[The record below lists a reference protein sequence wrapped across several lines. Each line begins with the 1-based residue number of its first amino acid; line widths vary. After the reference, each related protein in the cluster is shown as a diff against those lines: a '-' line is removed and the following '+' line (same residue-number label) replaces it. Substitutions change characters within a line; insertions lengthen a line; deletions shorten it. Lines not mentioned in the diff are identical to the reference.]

1 MNFESKLKDHIN
13 EICVNLN
20 FKFIET
26 SIHGHKNKY
35 NIKVIADTEEGITLE
50 ECQKISREIS
60 DIIFRKDLIFG
71 DYRIDVSSP
80 GLDKPLQYIYEYKRN
95 IGKNLIVTYKN
106 ENNNFAEIIG
116 ELVDFDA
123 EGIVLKINEERIAI
137 KFDKINQA
145 KIKLKW

>member
-1 MNFESKLKDHIN
+1 MNFESKLKDYIK
-13 EICVNLN
+13 EICENLN

-26 SIHGHKNKY
+26 SVHGHKNKY

-80 GLDKPLQYIYEYKRN
+80 GLDKPLQYDYEYKRN
-95 IGKNLIVTYKN
+95 IGRNLIVSYNN
-106 ENNNFAEIIG
+106 ENNKITEITG
-116 ELVDFDA
+116 ELTNIDA
-123 EGIVLKINEERIAI
+123 DGIVLKIKEESITV
-137 KFDKINQA
+137 KFEKINQA

>member
-1 MNFESKLKDHIN
+1 MNFESKLKDYIK
-13 EICVNLN
+13 EICENLN

-26 SIHGHKNKY
+26 SVHGHKNKY

-80 GLDKPLQYIYEYKRN
+80 GLDKPLQYDYEYKRN
-95 IGKNLIVTYKN
+95 IGRNLIVSYIN
-106 ENNNFAEIIG
+106 ENNKITEITG
-116 ELVDFDA
+116 ELTNIDA
-123 EGIVLKINEERIAI
+123 DGIVLKIKEESITV
-137 KFDKINQA
+137 KFEKINQA